1 MTTTTELEDLDLLAT
16 VFDVARTG
24 ICVISERGLFTKVN
38 PAFCAMVGY
47 ASEELVGREYAICAP
62 PAVVAV
68 KEKFLAA
75 NLADSPKIPTEWQIR
90 RRDGSLFDALV
101 SSRPVTRKNGQRFL
115 VVTFSDITERKAMQ
129 ARAEQLNAE
138 LEARIEA
145 RTVQLRENE
154 RKYQRIIDV
163 TREGFWLVDGWS
175 RTLEVNQPLC
185 RLLGYTMEEL
195 LALPPEEVFDPQ
207 HRAFVRGAL
216 YPRPKPGH
224 DQFEL
229 DMLTKE
235 GERIPV
241 LINAATQLNAQG
253 EPEFAAAFITDISKR
268 KQLERALEETLHER
282 EGILNLSVV
291 GIAFV
296 RNRDFVW
303 VNKAFEQDMLGY
315 EAGELAGKSS
325 IMTYPSPEMYN
336 DLGPQIDKALV
347 EQGTFQTEERVRRKD
362 GSMMWC
368 LVTGRIV
375 EAGDLSKGSIW
386 TIVDISKRR
395 AAEVELLESLAREKE
410 ASELKSRFVSMTS
423 HEFRTPLAAILSSIE
438 LIADYGERLPG
449 EEKSELVGVI
459 KSSVKRMSQM
469 LEDILVIGRA
479 DAGRL
484 EFNPEP
490 VDLKSLCERIAQEAT
505 KTTQTAHEVE
515 LQCTLKKKRYLLDE
529 RLVRHVLHNLLINA
543 IKYSPHSGRVCLR
556 VMAEEASMKFIVEDQ
571 GIGIPLEDQ
580 AGLFTSFYRGANV
593 GSIAGTGLGLAI
605 VKKAVDLHGGS
616 ICVESTVGKGSQFSV
631 ILPEA

>member
-1 MTTTTELEDLDLLAT
+1 VSRKKRECYWVFSPCPAPPCVDTGPWELLEWKRANMTTATDLEDLDLLAT

-24 ICVISERGLFTKVN
+24 ICVISEKGLFTKVN

-68 KEKFLAA
+68 MEKFLAA
-75 NLADSPKIPTEWQIR
+75 NLADSAKIPSEWQIR

-115 VVTFSDITERKAMQ
+115 VVTFSDITER
-129 ARAEQLNAE
+129 
-138 LEARIEA
+138 EA
-145 RTVQLRENE
+145 
-154 RKYQRIIDV
+154 
-163 TREGFWLVDGWS
+163 
-175 RTLEVNQPLC
+175 
-185 RLLGYTMEEL
+185 
-195 LALPPEEVFDPQ
+195 
-207 HRAFVRGAL
+207 
-216 YPRPKPGH
+216 
-224 DQFEL
+224 
-229 DMLTKE
+229 
-235 GERIPV
+235 
-241 LINAATQLNAQG
+241 
-253 EPEFAAAFITDISKR
+253 
-268 KQLERALEETLHER
+268 
-282 EGILNLSVV
+282 ILNLSVV
-291 GIAFV
+291 GIALV

-336 DLGPQIDKALV
+336 DLGPQIDKILV
-347 EQGTFQTEERVRRKD
+347 EQGTFKIEERVRRKD

-375 EAGDLSKGSIW
+375 ERGDLSKGSIW

-395 AAEVELLESLAREKE
+395 VAEVELLESLAREKE

-449 EEKSELVGVI
+449 EEKAELVGVI
-459 KSSVKRMSQM
+459 KSSVKRMGQM

-490 VDLKSLCERIAQEAT
+490 VDLKSLCERIAQEAR

-515 LQCTLKKKRYLLDE
+515 LQCTLKKKHYLLDE
-529 RLVRHVLHNLLINA
+529 RLLRHVLHNLLINA
-543 IKYSPHSGRVCLR
+543 IKYSPQSGRVGLR
-556 VMAEEASMKFIVEDQ
+556 VMAGEASMKFIVEDQ

-580 AGLFTSFYRGANV
+580 AGLFTSFHRGANV
-593 GSIAGTGLGLAI
+593 GGIAGTGLGLAI

-616 ICVESTVGKGSQFSV
+616 IRVESAVGKGSQFTV
-631 ILPEA
+631 ILPEARGKSND